1 MSHYLL
7 FRSADHLLLGVTWT
21 GMDVVGEP
29 PTLKAGPQARLV
41 LAFPPQ
47 HVGEETSTEGAVP
60 PLQLGSGAGP
70 VPGWHSVLSGP
81 STVVVTP
88 TPGAVVP
95 LTTDG
100 VLAALGE
107 HPVALDATEIELPW
121 GLTLALAGDAS
132 LAHSSWVPE
141 PGAARSVW
149 RTRIAPADHSESLPV
164 RAIRARPD
172 DPAFNLPLRAADR
185 KRLVAESAVN
195 PATPPAQAQRIEL
208 SALGGTLDVTGRWPQ
223 FEWDHHV
230 VLGRDMGVR
239 LLARGWL
246 YPFGHRAELLE
257 VTHRVWD
264 DSPNCVAA
272 LHTKVVLTVTEPVR
286 SAPAEGPA
294 RRRFPFRSVEL
305 TTTSFTDV
313 ALPSWTLLAYGGAG
327 SLPTYFQ
334 PQHLDPAGAPIEFPV
349 SAQADAATVRFAVP
363 LLFVADL
370 SEQHIDTRRDAGAA
384 AALLAAYGEQ
394 RVDLSAA
401 TPIDLTGGSVHAVG
415 DSGSDSG
422 SNSGGGGDV
431 YEVHSLTVAGV
442 SLAEVSA
449 GDGFRPALA
458 AMDVRLP
465 ELRAL
470 LDEDAHATH
479 LVRYAEAYV
488 HGVADDVMLAVKDA
502 IPVDFTKAADRV
514 GALVAPSFVADALS
528 RKWGPVNLASLPTA
542 EGAIADV
549 AKLFGDDAN
558 ILGFPMRKLLGSSS
572 KAPKIVSDLLE
583 GRAPQ
588 VTMEWK
594 AVPLKAD
601 GGFVAAPDATFDLT
615 VKAGPEESSILA
627 RLNKFGLQFPPS
639 DPVLRLTFETL
650 TYTQIN
656 GQPPTLDVGHVD
668 VAFTGDL
675 SLVDELRKAVDLGS
689 AAKLVDVTSS
699 AIAVHY
705 AYVAPPI
712 PFGVFSIRD
721 IAMATRLTIPYDAS
735 PILLEL
741 GLSSRAKPFAL
752 SVLMFG
758 GTGYAELELDNSGIR
773 RIEAALEFGAMMAV
787 DFLVARG
794 EVHVL
799 GGIRFEVRPNG
810 SVSVSGYLRM
820 GGSVDVLGLIFV
832 SIELV
837 VELAY
842 DSDSNALVGRAT
854 LVLQIDLTLWSD
866 SVELDTGP
874 WVLAGGTHHLND
886 PAFHAALPM
895 FAGQPFA
902 AQGGG
907 GGDADAAEDD
917 PGLAAWLRYQR
928 CYAGGGDG

>member
-7 FRSADHLLLGVTWT
+7 FRSSDHLLLGVAWT
-21 GMDVVGEP
+21 GMDVAGEP
-29 PTLKAGPQARLV
+29 PTLTAGPQARLV

-47 HVGEETSTEGAVP
+47 HVGEEISTEGMVA
-60 PLQLGSGAGP
+60 PLQLGSGAGT

-88 TPGAVVP
+88 PPGAVVP

-107 HPVALDATEIELPW
+107 HPVVLDATEIELPW

-132 LAHSSWVPE
+132 LDHSSWVPE

-149 RTRIAPADHSESLPV
+149 RTRIAPADLSGSLPV
-164 RAIRARPD
+164 RAIRARSD
-172 DPAFNLPLRAADR
+172 DPAFDLPLRAADR
-185 KRLVAESAVN
+185 TRLVAESAVS
-195 PATPPAQAQRIEL
+195 PAMAQRIEL

-257 VTHRVWD
+257 VTLRVWD
-264 DSPNCVAA
+264 DAPDCVAA

-313 ALPSWTLLAYGGAG
+313 ALPSWTSLTYDGAG
-327 SLPTYFQ
+327 SLSTYFQ

-401 TPIDLTGGSVHAVG
+401 TPIDLTGGSVHAVRHRG
-415 DSGSDSG
+415 RD
-422 SNSGGGGDV
+422 SGGGGDV
-431 YEVHSLTVAGV
+431 YEVHSLTVAGS

-479 LVRYAEAYV
+479 VVKYAEAYV
-488 HGVADDVMLAVKDA
+488 QGVADDVMLAVKDA

-528 RKWGPVNLASLPTA
+528 RKWGPVNLASLPNA

-572 KAPKIVSDLLE
+572 KAPKIVSDLLD

-615 VKAGPEESSILA
+615 VRAGPEESSIVA

-650 TYTQIN
+650 TYTQSN
-656 GQPPTLDVGHVD
+656 GQPPALDVGHVD

-712 PFGVFSIRD
+712 PFGVFSMRD
-721 IAMATRLTIPYDAS
+721 IAMSTRLTIPYDAS

-758 GTGYAELELDNSGIR
+758 GTGYAELELDNGGIR
-773 RIEAALEFGAMMAV
+773 RIEAALEFGAMMSV
-787 DFLVARG
+787 DFLVAHG

-820 GGSVDVLGLIFV
+820 GGSVDVLGLISI

-874 WVLAGGTHHLND
+874 WVLAGGTHHVNGS
-886 PAFHAALPM
+886 AFHAALPR
-895 FAGQPFA
+895 FAAQPFA
-902 AQGGG
+902 AQRG
-907 GGDADAAEDD
+907 GGDTDAAEDD
-917 PGLAAWLRYQR
+917 PGLAAWRRYQR
-928 CYAGGGDG
+928 CYAGGGAG